1 MKHTIGDIVT
11 KSLTVKPI
19 QSKAAE
25 SDDSDLEEGEFWA
38 YASVFGV
45 KDLDGDVVSPDA
57 FEKTLAAWK
66 SSGNLVPMLWG
77 HNTSDPDMNLG
88 DFPVTEVDDHGLRV
102 KGRIDLEGPKGPQT
116 YRLIKGGRVR
126 QLSYSYRITK
136 GEYVIPQGE
145 DNAGKDSYF
154 RIDEV
159 ELFEISLVQIGA
171 NQETEI
177 LAVKAATGALC
188 AKAGRALSAKNEE
201 ALRGALVQAEEV
213 VTALKG
219 VLPDQVPEDEEDQG
233 KTSGKEPPSGATEM
247 KSPSQSDVATLSPS
261 VDLALMEIELNSHE
275 ETVL

>member
-1 MKHTIGDIVT
+1 MKHEIGDIVT
-11 KSLTVKPI
+11 KSLTVKPLKA
-19 QSKAAE
+19 KAA
-25 SDDSDLEEGEFWA
+25 DADLAEGEFLA

-45 KDLDGDVVSPDA
+45 KDLDGDVVSPTA
-57 FEKTLAAWK
+57 FDRTLAEWK
-66 SSGNLVPMLWG
+66 DSGNLLPMLWG

-88 DFPVTEVDDHGLRV
+88 DFPSVEVDEHGLLV

-145 DNAGKDSYF
+145 DNADKEPYF

-159 ELFEISLVQIGA
+159 ELYEISVVQIGA

-177 LAVKAATGALC
+177 LAVKAATSSLQ

-201 ALRGALVQAEEV
+201 ALRGALAQAEEI

-219 VLPDQVPEDEEDQG
+219 VLPDDGSADEQDQDE
-233 KTSGKEPPSGATEM
+233 TSGKEPSATDT
-247 KSPSQSDVATLSPS
+247 KSAETMPSPS
-261 VDLALMEIELNSHE
+261 VYLALLELE
-275 ETVL
+275 DA